1 MLSCH
6 LREMDSSSGKIKG
19 KEVGEKKKKKGNV
32 ETGQRVVLNSFVLIE
47 TSSHPL

>member
-1 MLSCH
+1 MLSCQ

-19 KEVGEKKKKKGNV
+19 KEVGEKKKKGNV

>member
-1 MLSCH
+1 MLSCQ

-19 KEVGEKKKKKGNV
+19 KEVGGKKKGNV